1 MHGAV
6 RSLAHVAFGC
16 MAQMDEKQK
25 QVRMQRGTFFFF
37 FFRTPAMA
45 THHATVPPSSKL
57 SQLSRRVTVA
67 SDRVAVTK
75 HVVETLK
82 RRVHTAESERES
94 SDAELAAGF
103 EEDVRRAVARPWG
116 FAL

>member
-1 MHGAV
+1 
-6 RSLAHVAFGC
+6 
-16 MAQMDEKQK
+16 
-25 QVRMQRGTFFFF
+25 
-37 FFRTPAMA
+37 MA